1 MAKKIYETAESYG
14 IGRED
19 LLIDA
24 LCMTVSSVL
33 KKVLW
38 PFLLTKKVQ

>member
-24 LCMTVSSVL
+24 LCMTVSSD
-33 KKVLW
+33 
-38 PFLLTKKVQ
+38 PNERPDDAGDGPADP